1 MVECDRMFISN
12 PDGRKNGSFSS
23 LEMLNPY
30 NHSRQ
35 CIYTFIAAENERV
48 KVTFTV
54 FRLKGAPPECAHEF
68 VDLYT
73 EIEDSATELIKTP
86 FGGRYC
92 GKILPQTRISLYQT
106 LVISFYTDRN
116 EITSDVFRGTYEFVD
131 ATQYELGTPLPTSV
145 CSFTIF
151 TDHRRKGKIL
161 SPTYPGVYPKNL
173 KCQYKFLGAE
183 GQRVRLEFMDFDLFY
198 GGRHCPFDLVQ
209 VYDGATTQDP
219 LIDTY
224 CGQQRNL
231 VVYSSAENL
240 LVLFITLKRTAN
252 TQNRGFSGWFEF
264 SESFTKL
271 GFIENSGGQHIRGT
285 ECDQKVFSKG
295 HSNGTVYS
303 PDWSSFYHPNTVCK
317 YYVYGLNDRQ
327 NLERVTLTFEQFDIP
342 SENKDCEEAYLKVYL
357 NGQET
362 KQAFD
367 EYDHVFCGQEL
378 PVPLVSNGPRLF
390 IVFSSGPSQGRG
402 FKAIYTFETEYKIP
416 GTPAPDDTC
425 HFTYRS
431 ESRKSGEFNSPRYPA
446 NYPSSTHCQYYF
458 HGLQGDQVQFV
469 FNYFKTKTLLQNVPG
484 YNEVCKEDWLE
495 IYEIYPNGREKA
507 LGRYCSTTSPGPVV
521 SNVGIHDMKVVLKT
535 NEEGVASG
543 FSATYQ
549 FIESKQQFQECGEN
563 ISGHQYGLIKSPG
576 FPDPYEPHRQVCTWF
591 VNVRPYHKVLLVF
604 DDFLIEGDPVVR
616 GCPGAV
622 VRVWPDLSL
631 LPIELCGEALSN
643 STRQILSVSTILK
656 LQFLSANKAVG
667 SKGFKAVWTEV
678 KEVGTSCRDLF
689 CANSGFCISPD
700 LKCNDIFNCGL
711 NDYSD
716 ETNCIRTVEVKK
728 GLVIGISVGVALLS
742 VSVLCVVCH
751 RKKRRRRRRNSVPPF
766 ERPPQQ
772 PREVP
777 GMHFVSVDS
786 V

>member
-1 MVECDRMFISN
+1 MPDSGHHGPEPTCAATWCMFDLLCVVILLPQLMTYECDRMFISN

-342 SENKDCEEAYLKVYL
+342 SENKD
-357 NGQET
+357 
-362 KQAFD
+362 
-367 EYDHVFCGQEL
+367 
-378 PVPLVSNGPRLF
+378 
-390 IVFSSGPSQGRG
+390 
-402 FKAIYTFETEYKIP
+402 
-416 GTPAPDDTC
+416 
-425 HFTYRS
+425 
-431 ESRKSGEFNSPRYPA
+431 
-446 NYPSSTHCQYYF
+446 
-458 HGLQGDQVQFV
+458 
-469 FNYFKTKTLLQNVPG
+469 
-484 YNEVCKEDWLE
+484 EVCKEDWLE